1 MAVVRLRVVRGNPE
15 AGQQVAEYEVPY
27 WQGMSVLDAVL
38 WVRANQDPTLAARY
52 SCRSANACKECSAQ
66 IDGKV
71 GYMCSTKAKPDATI
85 ELAPVG
91 GRNWVRDLV
100 TELD

>member
-1 MAVVRLRVVRGNPE
+1 MAVVKLRVVRGTPE
-15 AGQQVAEYEVPY
+15 TGRKVAEYEVPY
-27 WQGMSVLDAVL
+27 REGMSVLDAVL
-38 WVRANQDPTLAARY
+38 WVRVNRDPALAARY

-71 GYMCSTKAKPDATI
+71 GYMCSTKARPDSTI

-91 GRNWVRDLV
+91 GRDWIRDLV